1 MAVSSYSFQQPQNTY
16 TIEDFIS
23 CQSDEDVCFNNL
35 SFQHLETYED
45 ISTDIKY
52 PVYNVLGDYLEEIRQ
67 DYCVPVVMSDKEFIR
82 YRYRPKL
89 LSFDVYGATEIFFIV
104 LEINDMYS
112 VKQFVKK
119 HLILPTKA
127 NMKEIMNK
135 LVSANKTALD
145 SYNTTELN
153 PYYASM

>member
-1 MAVSSYSFQQPQNTY
+1 
-16 TIEDFIS
+16 
-23 CQSDEDVCFNNL
+23 
-35 SFQHLETYED
+35 
-45 ISTDIKY
+45 
-52 PVYNVLGDYLEEIRQ
+52 
-67 DYCVPVVMSDKEFIR
+67 
-82 YRYRPKL
+82 
-89 LSFDVYGATEIFFIV
+89 
-104 LEINDMYS
+104 MYS